1 MGNVVTRPVDMVRL
15 GNQKHGFSFQALG
28 HIYMLTD
35 LYPIE
40 SEHCDIVQTVCMTNG
55 EMQGFGSDEYV
66 EPVYTFTVHAEPSLA
81 KSERIVKHL

>member
-1 MGNVVTRPVDMVRL
+1 MENIVTRPVNMVRL

-28 HIYMLTD
+28 HVYMLTD

>member
-1 MGNVVTRPVDMVRL
+1 MENIVTRPVNMVRL

>member
-1 MGNVVTRPVDMVRL
+1 MENIVTRPVNMVRL

-66 EPVYTFTVHAEPSLA
+66 EPVYTFTVHAEQSLA